1 MYRRALITALSM
13 TTLSMTTAFA
23 NAGTVAPDDCQF
35 KRDAV
40 PGMSAT
46 MACYEALDRNGD
58 GALAPD
64 EAAALPRLQG
74 RFSTLDRDD
83 NGLLS
88 PDEFQAEMT
97 TPAQRA
103 GGKGV

>member
-1 MYRRALITALSM
+1 MYRSLLITAITM
-13 TTLSMTTAFA
+13 TTTLATAGA
-23 NAGTVAPDDCQF
+23 TAPDDCRF
-35 KRDAV
+35 KQGEV
-40 PGMSAT
+40 PGESAT
-46 MACYEALDRNGD
+46 MACYAALDRNGD
-58 GALAPD
+58 GALTAD

-74 RFSTLDRDD
+74 RTETVDSDG

-88 PDEFQAEMT
+88 PDEFQAGMT

>member
-1 MYRRALITALSM
+1 MYRSLLITAMTLT
-13 TTLSMTTAFA
+13 TTLA
-23 NAGTVAPDDCQF
+23 NAEKMAPDDCRFQQGE
-35 KRDAV
+35 V
-40 PGMSAT
+40 PGDSAT
-46 MACYEALDRNGD
+46 MACYAALDRDGD
-58 GALAPD
+58 GALTAD

-74 RFSTLDRDD
+74 RTDTLDSDG

-88 PDEFQAEMT
+88 ADEFQAGMT

>member
-1 MYRRALITALSM
+1 MYRSALITAITM
-13 TTLSMTTAFA
+13 TTTLA
-23 NAGTVAPDDCQF
+23 NAGTTAPEDCQF
-35 KRDAV
+35 KQGEV
-40 PGMSAT
+40 PGLSAT
-46 MACYEALDRNGD
+46 MACYAALDRNGD

-64 EAAALPRLQG
+64 EATVLPRLQD